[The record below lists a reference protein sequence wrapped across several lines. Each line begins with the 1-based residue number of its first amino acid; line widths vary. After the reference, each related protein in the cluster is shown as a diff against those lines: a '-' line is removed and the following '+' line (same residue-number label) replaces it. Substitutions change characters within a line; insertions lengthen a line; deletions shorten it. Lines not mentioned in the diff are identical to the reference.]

1 MGFDAGDGVNYYSVP
16 GSQTSAM
23 LDIETTS
30 NINVIGKY
38 MFSVSAVNITAPG
51 KIQSNVVR
59 EQSQKAGQFL
69 KHIFMYNCTPNSIL
83 SLDMIPFGDEL

>member
-51 KIQSNVVR
+51 KIQSNVVC
-59 EQSQKAGQFL
+59 EQS
-69 KHIFMYNCTPNSIL
+69 
-83 SLDMIPFGDEL
+83 